1 LIDGATGALSDKTKA
16 NLAMIMGSGKRLSTL
31 INDIRYDFLDQLGG
45 QKRFPFGNK
54 RFRKRLMENN
64 QYPFDEQ
71 YDKMLEAFNSM
82 LEMTNILIN
91 L

>member
-1 LIDGATGALSDKTKA
+1 
-16 NLAMIMGSGKRLSTL
+16 MIFW
-31 INDIRYDFLDQLGG
+31 INWGG